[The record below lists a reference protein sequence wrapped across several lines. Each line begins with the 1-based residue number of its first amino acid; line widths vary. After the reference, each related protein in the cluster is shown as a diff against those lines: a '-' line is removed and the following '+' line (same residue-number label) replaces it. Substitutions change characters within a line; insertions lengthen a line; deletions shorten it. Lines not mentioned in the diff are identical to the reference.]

1 MAEYKIRSKSG
12 ILFCKEYKKGLE
24 VVEYKGDDIHLKVP
38 AFSDQAGKPIISIGK
53 KAMLSCKNLQS
64 IRLEDAIEEIGD
76 WAFAYCDE
84 LREVFLPKKQISFGR
99 GLFQECPRLHA
110 VHIADTHSDIG
121 GLMAA
126 AVTLLDAPYLFHP
139 MSAGEEEWIRQW
151 DARMLQLLH
160 KKDREGF
167 SKMLLCGEEDYG
179 SQENNLDYY
188 VNQKRKS
195 KVRIAFMRLLNPIGL
210 HDTVKQELITYLQD
224 HTAGKESEE
233 TWQVLRMEHGNDSDY
248 YKLFTE
254 MNCLTQDNFD
264 QILREIGKDDPEM
277 KAFFMRYKAEKLGYS
292 DFFDNLE
299 LLF

>member
-24 VVEYKGDDIHLKVP
+24 VVEYKGDDIHLEIP
-38 AFSDQAGKPIISIGK
+38 AYSDQAGKPVISIGK

-99 GLFQECPRLHA
+99 GMFQECPRLHA

-179 SQENNLDYY
+179 SKENNLDYY
-188 VNQKRKS
+188 INQKRKS

-233 TWQVLRMEHGNDSDY
+233 TWQVLLQEKNTDKESWDLFLELGCATGENMEAMLADMGENY
-248 YKLFTE
+248 
-254 MNCLTQDNFD
+254 
-264 QILREIGKDDPEM
+264 PEM
-277 KAFFMRYKAEKLGYS
+277 KAYFLRYKAEKLGYE
-292 DFFDNLE
+292 DFFAGLE
-299 LLF
+299 L